1 LKTNQKNQKS
11 FMKKTISNL
20 INFTIIL
27 SLTIASIGCSK
38 KDALQTPALTLG
50 IEILSATKA
59 GGNIAFAVVSNTDW
73 TVELPA
79 GVSWMAGTVL
89 KGSGNGNVSLTLL
102 PNDAAP
108 REATVKVNYGSS
120 FQSLKIQQGG
130 YVKTYI
136 TLTELRAKGE
146 TTITQDLYVKG
157 SLISDQVGG
166 NSTSLKNLYISDGT
180 AGMCI
185 RLVADATAMAV
196 GTELEISLSGAVLS
210 KFNGLLQINGL
221 ANASMSTTGKT
232 TVIPAKS
239 ITAAQFKT
247 GAYESMYVAI
257 TNVQVANIDLSKTMV
272 VGTSHTSIKMESSTG
287 ETFEMFNASYS
298 EFKAVN
304 VPQGSGTVKGIAN
317 INIATYQ
324 LIPQNRAD
332 FAGLT
337 AARFGAPAVLTYGTP
352 VVGGAMKK
360 GVAFT
365 VDNLITLPFTMATT
379 GQAYNLS
386 VAVSGAGAAGITT
399 PIVAS
404 GSFAAGAVNITI
416 PLTGTPTTTGS
427 VTFTITGTGITTPLV
442 VTGIVIDP
450 ATSKT
455 MATWTFDTQPA
466 AFPIVS
472 TTSST
477 DDATGG
483 SLTLSGFTPLPT
495 LNYTG
500 SSKTIYVNTWDMG
513 KAWLFSFTPKA
524 AIASG
529 KTLSLVFKGYGTNTA
544 PKDFVAEYS
553 KDGTTWVQMGAAIE
567 SPVAL
572 APFTRTIVLSESL
585 TGQVQIRL
593 KVTSTVSINLG
604 AVASGGNSRLADIVI
619 SAF

>member
-1 LKTNQKNQKS
+1 
-11 FMKKTISNL
+11 MKKTISNL

-27 SLTIASIGCSK
+27 SLIITSIGCSK
-38 KDALQTPALTLG
+38 KDSLPAPALTLG
-50 IEILSATKA
+50 METLSATKA
-59 GGNIAFAVVSNTDW
+59 GGNIAFVVVSNTDW

-79 GVSWMAGTVL
+79 GVPWIAGTVL

-130 YVKTYI
+130 FVKTYI

-157 SLISDQVGG
+157 SLINDQVGG
-166 NSTSLKNLYISDGT
+166 NSTSLKNIYISDGT

-185 RLVADATAMAV
+185 RLIADATAMAV
-196 GTELEISLSGAVLS
+196 GTELEISLSGAVMS
-210 KFNGLLQINGL
+210 KYNGLLQINGL
-221 ANASMSTTGKT
+221 ANANMSTTGKT

-257 TNVQVANIDLSKTMV
+257 ANVQVINADLSKTMV
-272 VGTSHTSIKMESSTG
+272 VGTAHTAIKMESSTG
-287 ETFEMFNASYS
+287 ETFEMFNASFS
-298 EFKAVN
+298 EFKAMN
-304 VPQGSGTVKGIAN
+304 VPQGSGTLKGIAN
-317 INIATYQ
+317 INVATYQ

-332 FAGLT
+332 FSEMT
-337 AARFGAPAVLTYGTP
+337 AARFGAAAVLTYGTP
-352 VVGGAMKK
+352 VLGGALKK

-365 VDNLITLPFTMATT
+365 VDNIITLPFMMATT
-379 GQAYNLS
+379 SQPYNLS

-399 PIVAS
+399 PAVAS
-404 GSFAAGAVNITI
+404 GSFASGGGNITI
-416 PLTGTPTTTGS
+416 PLAGTPTSAGS
-427 VTFTITGTGITTPLV
+427 VTLTITGTGITTPIVL
-442 VTGIVIDP
+442 TGIVIDP

-455 MATWTFDTQPA
+455 MATWTFDVAPT

-472 TTSST
+472 STSST

-483 SLTLSGFTPLPT
+483 SLTLSGFVAPLPAI
-495 LNYTG
+495 NYTA
-500 SSKTIYVNTWDMG
+500 SSKTIYLGSWDQG

-524 AIASG
+524 AIATG
-529 KTLSLVFKGYGTNTA
+529 KTLSFVFKGYGSNTA
-544 PKDFVAEYS
+544 PKDFVVEYS
-553 KDGTTWVQMGAAIE
+553 KDGTAWVQMGSAIE
-567 SPVAL
+567 YTATL
-572 APFTRTIVLSESL
+572 APLTRTIVLNESL

-604 AVASGGNSRLADIVI
+604 VTASTGNSRLADVVI
-619 SAF
+619 SVF